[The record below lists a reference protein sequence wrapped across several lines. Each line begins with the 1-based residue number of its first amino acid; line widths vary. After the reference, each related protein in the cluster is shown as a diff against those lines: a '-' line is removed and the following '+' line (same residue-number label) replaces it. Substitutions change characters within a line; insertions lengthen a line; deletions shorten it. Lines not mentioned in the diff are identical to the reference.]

1 MNYLHTKVMMMS
13 NGVLD
18 HYLIAQALGWDW
30 NFWTMLT
37 LTGIEILIF
46 IGIVSLCIVL
56 NAYSER

>member
-1 MNYLHTKVMMMS
+1 MMSS

-18 HYLIAQALGWDW
+18 QYLIAQALGWDW

-56 NAYSER
+56 NAYFER